1 MSLALRK
8 THRPFARSVAR
19 NPQRLVTVINWPPM
33 CEGRT
38 VYVVYLL
45 LALIVALLTASC
57 DRVKEE
63 CEPECCLEPDPGTC
77 EAIYVRYYFDREDEK
92 CRSFTYGGCEGVVPF
107 EKKAE
112 CERACE
118 DRPCDCAEDGGAQ

>member
-1 MSLALRK
+1 MTRGPYSSLSS
-8 THRPFARSVAR
+8 PFSPTAKQNGWQTST
-19 NPQRLVTVINWPPM
+19 PDGFGGRLPAH
-33 CEGRT
+33 G
-38 VYVVYLL
+38 
-45 LALIVALLTASC
+45 ALLTASC